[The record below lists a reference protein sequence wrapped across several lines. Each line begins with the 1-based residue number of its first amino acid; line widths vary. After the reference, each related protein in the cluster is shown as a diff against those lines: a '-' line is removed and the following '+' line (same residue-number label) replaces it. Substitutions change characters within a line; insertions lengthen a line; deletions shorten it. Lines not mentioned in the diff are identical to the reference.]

1 MQRVHLQLRAE
12 RIPLSYTNMEMNAHL
27 GLQKGSFLIILLPF
41 RLRVPDLD
49 VREENSKR
57 WIIATPLNYIFN
69 DLYQA

>member
-1 MQRVHLQLRAE
+1 
-12 RIPLSYTNMEMNAHL
+12 MEMNAHL

-41 RLRVPDLD
+41 RLQVPDLD

-57 WIIATPLNYIFN
+57 WITATPLNYIFN